1 MSVSQSRLLS
11 AGPQSS
17 LTHERRARRYGRVC
31 EPWCSVAGRN
41 GRIATQE
48 RGCGGGCGAH
58 CALCCAH
65 ACSAAG
71 QCQSSRT
78 LIFPRA
84 LLAEMCA
91 EAAGA
96 KVVASEV
103 GDGQPDTRALQA
115 LYARL
120 GAAAAPVRQPA
131 QPPRS
136 VQQTAGYRRHATD
149 GMHCRTLPRRLR
161 CVSNC
166 VAHAAPLNTLWQA
179 RAHRGCRWSDYLLRL

>member
-1 MSVSQSRLLS
+1 MGESASR
-11 AGPQSS
+11 
-17 LTHERRARRYGRVC
+17 
-31 EPWCSVAGRN
+31 WCSVARRN
-41 GRIATQE
+41 GRIAAQE
-48 RGCGGGCGAH
+48 RRRRPARGSH

-71 QCQSSRT
+71 QGQSNRT

-103 GDGQPDTRALQA
+103 GDGQPDARALQA

-136 VQQTAGYRRHATD
+136 VQRTTGCRRQATD
-149 GMHCRTLPRRLR
+149 DMQRTACVVEHCRVDSAASAIALTAWNARHTPRLAIPFGKH
-161 CVSNC
+161 V
-166 VAHAAPLNTLWQA
+166 HIEAAGGRTTTCDSEYP
-179 RAHRGCRWSDYLLRL
+179 